1 MKKSLTLVLMTLLL
15 VVLGCNMDRL
25 TGGSNDEVPTPATEN
40 GSDSGAETTSASPD
54 DSGDTSSTSTESGSA
69 DVSMEKFNK
78 IELGMSYD
86 EVKEVMGSE
95 GNQTSM
101 TKSGSYES
109 SSYEWK
115 GEKFA
120 RISVRFTRSE
130 LSYKSQ
136 SGLTPASG
144 DAAITQAKFNKI
156 ETGMSYDEV
165 KEIIGSDGELTSESK
180 IGNYESASYRWKGPN
195 YSNIFVNFRD
205 GKLQNK
211 TQSNLK

>member
-1 MKKSLTLVLMTLLL
+1 MKKSLTLVLITLLL
-15 VVLGCNMDRL
+15 VVLGCNMDRF
-25 TGGSNDEVPTPATEN
+25 TGGSNNEVPTPATDN
-40 GSDSGAETTSASPD
+40 GSSNGAETTSASPE
-54 DSGDTSSTSTESGSA
+54 DSGDSSSSSTESGSA
-69 DVSMEKFNK
+69 DVSMAKFNQ
-78 IELGMSYD
+78 IEIGMSYD
-86 EVKEVMGSE
+86 KVKEIMGSE

-120 RISVRFTRSE
+120 RISVRFTRGE

-136 SGLTPASG
+136 SGLTPSSG
-144 DAAITQAKFNKI
+144 DADITQAKFNKI

-165 KEIIGSDGELTSESK
+165 KGIIGSEGELTSESK

-195 YSNIFVNFRD
+195 YSNIFANFRD